1 MHRLG
6 VHVHV
11 VGRMFLIAFFSSRH
25 SLFSMRKQPTE
36 RTAKG
41 YACAATPIL
50 SQRSSLDHFANPS
63 LVSPRNDDETSG
75 TWWRQCG
82 LFSQAIISE
91 RLEQAGQSKL
101 ACVSSLLLANFPTR
115 LIGSLKRLI
124 FAI

>member
-36 RTAKG
+36 RTAKD
-41 YACAATPIL
+41 YACAATNIL

-75 TWWRQCG
+75 TWWRREMWA
-82 LFSQAIISE
+82 LFSCYNI
-91 RLEQAGQSKL
+91 
-101 ACVSSLLLANFPTR
+101 
-115 LIGSLKRLI
+115 
-124 FAI
+124 